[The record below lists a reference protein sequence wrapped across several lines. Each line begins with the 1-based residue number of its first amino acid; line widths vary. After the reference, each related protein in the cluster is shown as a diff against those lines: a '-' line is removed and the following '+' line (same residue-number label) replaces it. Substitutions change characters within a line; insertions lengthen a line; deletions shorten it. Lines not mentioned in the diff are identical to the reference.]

1 MLIFLENLKALAFM
15 LIFISS
21 IMYYR
26 QLKLLKK
33 QRRLT
38 KIEKAMDV
46 ITMTA
51 TFTFAFI
58 YILLIIGT

>member
-1 MLIFLENLKALAFM
+1 M